1 MDTYNPNKLTAAP
14 KKVDISL
21 RQLADFDQTGG
32 DRDRVDNVRD
42 NQVLVSLSKFNRPK
56 TFSFRYISDL
66 LLGGNGITISTDK
79 DGITTISNSGV
90 RKIIAGTNITI
101 SPVTGIGDVTIN
113 STGGAGG
120 GLPVG
125 GTAGQILTKVDATD
139 YNATWQENYADW
151 TSVVKHTVRNNGL
164 AGTITKGTAVYVTG
178 SNGTNMLVGRAS
190 NASEATSS
198 KTMGLMQSDITTSG
212 SNQTGFVVT
221 EGLLSGLNTAGQTAG
236 DPVWLGV
243 NGALIYG
250 LINKPYAPA
259 HLVFIGIVTKISA
272 GNGEIF
278 VKVQN
283 GFELNEIHDVD
294 LITTTPINGHLL
306 GFDGTL
312 WVNKTVAGWLG
323 FTPVPSTRNLTIN
336 GTTQDLSADRT
347 FTIATGLTVGTTP
360 ITSGTIGRVLFEG
373 TGNVLQQSANLFW
386 DNTNLRLDVIGKI
399 STQQATFPAFA
410 ANGSV
415 MVGGSN
421 VNDTAGVLLGVQI
434 PYVSGAFGGHTIGYS
449 NQTNPKWLIGISR
462 NLPQEN
468 ALVYY
473 EDSAAA
479 SARLAI
485 FPGGNV
491 GINTTT
497 DAGFKLDV
505 SGTARVTG
513 ILRAS
518 GNYIQYG
525 TNVNVGIGS
534 TSNGGTFSN
543 SGVGFLYA
551 TANMNATAIYGH
563 NYYTGN
569 FNATSGTQGAVSF
582 QNAAFTPTSGNAVFN
597 GFNLTFT
604 LNQTGTANGITRGLY
619 IAPTVTAATNF
630 RALETT
636 VGKVCLNTTSGN
648 TLIGTTT
655 DAGYKLDVNGTARVS
670 GRTTTGSLLVGAT
683 LINVSAITEITSTTQ
698 GFLPPRM
705 TTTQKLAIATPAS
718 GLVVYDTTV
727 NALNFYNGTTW
738 ADGSQVLSG
747 NSLYLFYNY

>member
-164 AGTITKGTAVYVTG
+164 SGTITKGTAVYVTG
-178 SNGTNMLVGRAS
+178 SNGTNILVGRAS

-294 LITTTPINGHLL
+294 LITNAPT
-306 GFDGTL
+306 DGQVLTYESATNL
-312 WVNKTVAGWLG
+312 WKNKTIPLPESLSYKHDFNVYDYLG
-323 FTPVPSTRNLTIN
+323 TAPTASLEASNVWDITRLTIASN
-336 GTTQDLSADRT
+336 GT
-347 FTIATGLTVGTTP
+347 V
-360 ITSGTIGRVLFEG
+360 TSGV
-373 TGNVLQQSANLFW
+373 A
-386 DNTNLRLDVIGKI
+386 
-399 STQQATFPAFA
+399 
-410 ANGSV
+410 
-415 MVGGSN
+415 
-421 VNDTAGVLLGVQI
+421 
-434 PYVSGAFGGHTIGYS
+434 
-449 NQTNPKWLIGISR
+449 
-462 NLPQEN
+462 
-468 ALVYY
+468 
-473 EDSAAA
+473 
-479 SARLAI
+479 
-485 FPGGNV
+485 
-491 GINTTT
+491 
-497 DAGFKLDV
+497 
-505 SGTARVTG
+505 
-513 ILRAS
+513 
-518 GNYIQYG
+518 
-525 TNVNVGIGS
+525 TNVSWTGR
-534 TSNGGTFSN
+534 
-543 SGVGFLYA
+543 
-551 TANMNATAIYGH
+551 
-563 NYYTGN
+563 YTH
-569 FNATSGTQGAVSF
+569 T
-582 QNAAFTPTSGNAVFN
+582 
-597 GFNLTFT
+597 
-604 LNQTGTANGITRGLY
+604 
-619 IAPTVTAATNF
+619 
-630 RALETT
+630 
-636 VGKVCLNTTSGN
+636 
-648 TLIGTTT
+648 
-655 DAGYKLDVNGTARVS
+655 
-670 GRTTTGSLLVGAT
+670 
-683 LINVSAITEITSTTQ
+683 
-698 GFLPPRM
+698 
-705 TTTQKLAIATPAS
+705 
-718 GLVVYDTTV
+718 
-727 NALNFYNGTTW
+727 
-738 ADGSQVLSG
+738 
-747 NSLYLFYNY
+747 YL